1 VKPRKSKR
9 PGYTPSFPALRD
21 ELIPPVSAKGETPAV
36 TTAPGSFLPGFSC
49 AGGDPKAPALSKRG
63 RKFYE
68 TFMASAVWAAKKAPI
83 LTRAGG
89 QCERCGCKGTV
100 LEVHHRNYDRFGGD
114 ELPSDLEALCPACH
128 AIADAERRA
137 EVCAAIER
145 RREEAEEALDDAR
158 FAGWLRKVKGYD
170 DPRDA
175 GNDLEWLREEFDEWC
190 RDREGDDYE

>member
-1 VKPRKSKR
+1 MKPRKSKR